1 MANMLHFF
9 DGINNN
15 YTNNNTNNLIEES
28 LDNYNFS
35 NINHEEYPHNV
46 FNSLANFTLD
56 SEINEEL
63 VESDYFYNQYDVI
76 KPDYSLEDSLSF
88 EPKKVQTASLD
99 PIMNEAFILNDHIH
113 LNLKFG
119 NYPLIQPQLSHSHSH
134 PPPVPQLQHRHS
146 TNSSQFLISSN
157 FDKYYELMTNEDDR
171 KNQHYNHHMTQYN
184 GPQSV
189 NSSSSISSINSLP
202 NKLPLLK
209 PTFESYLKEYIKDD
223 DYKLSKSVNCN
234 HCETSFNNILKYCK
248 HLDEFKLTTP
258 YQCADKTCP
267 FHKVGF
273 MKKIDLRVHITQ
285 VHLQVYN
292 NSSIQE
298 KMKLIEKNPQVY
310 EFFMNYT
317 YVCPNET
324 CKRIFY
330 RKDTLNR
337 HVKLVHAANNAG
349 IFTNYDLDKKTDK
362 KLEDKKGITK
372 KKANGSHEKKW
383 KKKLKND
390 YFP

>member
-1 MANMLHFF
+1 MLHFF
-9 DGINNN
+9 DGSNNN

-28 LDNYNFS
+28 LDSYNFL
-35 NINHEEYPHNV
+35 NINHEEYPHNF
-46 FNSLANFTLD
+46 FNSLANLTPD
-56 SEINEEL
+56 SENNEEF

-76 KPDYSLEDSLSF
+76 KPDYSLEDSLLF
-88 EPKKVQTASLD
+88 EPKRLQTANVD
-99 PIMNEAFILNDHIH
+99 PIMNEAFIPNDHIH

-119 NYPLIQPQLSHSHSH
+119 NYPLIQPHMSHSHTH

-157 FDKYYELMTNEDDR
+157 FDKYYELMTNEDDNKR
-171 KNQHYNHHMTQYN
+171 SQSYNPNINQFH
-184 GPQSV
+184 GLQSV

-285 VHLQVYN
+285 VHLQIYN

-317 YVCPNET
+317 YVCPNES

-337 HVKLVHAANNAG
+337 HVKLVHAANNAN

-372 KKANGSHEKKW
+372 KRASGSQEKKW